1 MKKLPVIKVTTPAF
15 LAVPI
20 PSLKQLHRAA
30 LMICAFT
37 LCIGISRAAPVPYFE
52 DFESYAVG
60 DTPVRNFTEVD
71 SLAWTIVAPSFS
83 GQAYQNEIS
92 VFSPGP
98 GFVAVENSSAV
109 VNFPRLTTSGFLI
122 ATSFVI
128 DELILDGADPSN
140 TANIGLVARGAD
152 SMPASSGGD
161 RYQVSYFLDDDDLG
175 HPTGKLYLTEHNLF
189 FGDSL
194 NALSTG
200 TLPVVVGHLYSF
212 ALEGRVSGSLLLLR
226 ARLTDTT
233 AATSIGVSATD
244 DANVLG
250 GSFFGYFNNVRV
262 KDGGTVT
269 LNADFDDFS
278 ARRRSP

>member
-1 MKKLPVIKVTTPAF
+1 MTT
-15 LAVPI
+15 
-20 PSLKQLHRAA
+20 KQLHCFSM
-30 LMICAFT
+30 MICAFT
-37 LCIGISRAAPVPYFE
+37 SCITISGAAPVPYFE
-52 DFESYAVG
+52 DFESFAVD

-71 SLAWTIVAPSFS
+71 STKWTIVAPSFS

-98 GFVAVENSSAV
+98 GFVAAENSSAV
-109 VNFPRLTTSGFLI
+109 VGFPRLATSGFVI
-122 ATSFVI
+122 TTSFVI
-128 DELILDGADPSN
+128 DELILEGADPSN

-152 SMPASSGGD
+152 SIPASSGGD

-194 NALSTG
+194 NALST
-200 TLPVVVGHLYSF
+200 TALPVVIGHLYNF
-212 ALEGRVSGSLLLLR
+212 TLDGRVSGSSLLLR
-226 ARLTDTT
+226 GRLTDTT
-233 AATSIGVSATD
+233 TATSIGVSATD
-244 DANVLG
+244 DANILG

-262 KDGGTVT
+262 KDGGTVA
-269 LNADFDDFS
+269 LNADFDDVS

>member
-1 MKKLPVIKVTTPAF
+1 MTT
-15 LAVPI
+15 
-20 PSLKQLHRAA
+20 KQLHCFAIIISVFTSCIAISGAA
-30 LMICAFT
+30 
-37 LCIGISRAAPVPYFE
+37 RVPYFE
-52 DFESYAVG
+52 DFDSYAVG
-60 DTPVRNFTEVD
+60 DTPVDNFTEVD
-71 SLAWTIVAPSFS
+71 STKWTIVAPSFS

-98 GFVAVENSSAV
+98 GFVVAENSSAV
-109 VNFPRLTTSGFLI
+109 VNFPRLATSGFLI
-122 ATSFVI
+122 STSFVI
-128 DELILDGADPSN
+128 DELILDGDDPSN
-140 TANIGLVARGAD
+140 TANIGLVARAAD

-194 NALSTG
+194 NALSTRM
-200 TLPVVVGHLYSF
+200 LPVVIGDVYEF
-212 ALEGRVSGSLLLLR
+212 TLEGRISGSSLLLR

-233 AATSIGVSATD
+233 TSTSISVSATD
-244 DANVLG
+244 GANTLG

-278 ARRRSP
+278 A

>member
-1 MKKLPVIKVTTPAF
+1 MTT
-15 LAVPI
+15 
-20 PSLKQLHRAA
+20 KQLHC
-30 LMICAFT
+30 LLITICA
-37 LCIGISRAAPVPYFE
+37 LSSSVAICGAATVPYFE
-52 DFESYAVG
+52 DFESYVVG
-60 DTPVRNFTEVD
+60 DTPVANFTEVD
-71 SLAWTIVAPSFS
+71 SITWTIVAPSFS

-98 GFVAVENSSAV
+98 GFVAGENSSAV
-109 VNFPRLTTSGFLI
+109 VRFLRLATSGFLL

-140 TANIGLVARGAD
+140 TANIGLVARAAD

-200 TLPVVVGHLYSF
+200 TLPVVVGDLYTF
-212 ALEGRVSGSLLLLR
+212 TLEGRISGGSLRLR
-226 ARLTDTT
+226 AKLTDETT
-233 AATSIGVSATD
+233 STSISVTATD
-244 DANVLG
+244 SANVLG

-269 LNADFDDFS
+269 INADFDDFF
-278 ARRRSP
+278 ARRRP

>member
-1 MKKLPVIKVTTPAF
+1 MTT
-15 LAVPI
+15 
-20 PSLKQLHRAA
+20 KQLQCLAIV
-30 LMICAFT
+30 ICAFT
-37 LCIGISRAAPVPYFE
+37 SCIAICGAAPVPYFE
-52 DFESYAVG
+52 DFDSYAVG
-60 DTPVRNFTEVD
+60 DTPVDNFTEVD
-71 SLAWTIVAPSFS
+71 STAWTIVAPSFS

-98 GFVAVENSSAV
+98 GFVVGQNSSAV
-109 VNFPRLTTSGFLI
+109 AGFPRLATSGFLI
-122 ATSFVI
+122 ATDFVI

-140 TANIGLVARGAD
+140 TAKIGLVARAAD

-161 RYQVSYFLDDDDLG
+161 RYEVSYFLDDDDLG

-194 NALSTG
+194 HALSTRA
-200 TLPVVVGHLYSF
+200 LPVVVGHLYTF
-212 ALEGRVSGSLLLLR
+212 TLEGRVSGGLLLFR
-226 ARLTDTT
+226 ARLIDM
-233 AATSIGVSATD
+233 TSSRGISVSATD
-244 DANVLG
+244 DANILG

-278 ARRRSP
+278 ARRRRPES

>member
-1 MKKLPVIKVTTPAF
+1 
-15 LAVPI
+15 
-20 PSLKQLHRAA
+20 
-30 LMICAFT
+30 MICAFSS
-37 LCIGISRAAPVPYFE
+37 CIAISGAAPVPYFE
-52 DFESYAVG
+52 NFESYAVG
-60 DTPVRNFTEVD
+60 DTPVTNFTEVD
-71 SLAWTIVAPSFS
+71 TTAWTIVAPSFS

-109 VNFPRLTTSGFLI
+109 VNFPRLATSGFLI
-122 ATSFVI
+122 TTSFVI
-128 DELILDGADPSN
+128 DELILEGADPSN
-140 TANIGLVARGAD
+140 TAKIGLVVRAAD
-152 SMPASSGGD
+152 STPASSGGD

-200 TLPVVVGHLYSF
+200 TLPVVIGHVYMF
-212 ALEGRVSGSLLLLR
+212 TLEGKISGSSLMLR
-226 ARLTDTT
+226 AKLTDTT
-233 AATSIGVSATD
+233 TATSIGVSATD
-244 DANVLG
+244 DANILG

-278 ARRRSP
+278 VRRRSP